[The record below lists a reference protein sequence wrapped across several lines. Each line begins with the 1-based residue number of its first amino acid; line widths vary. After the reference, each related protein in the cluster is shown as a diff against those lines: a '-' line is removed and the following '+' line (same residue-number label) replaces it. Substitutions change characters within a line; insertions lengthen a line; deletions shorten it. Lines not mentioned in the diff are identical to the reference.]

1 MKYLKRRKDIKGD
14 KDLAMHV
21 SWVSI
26 AVNIILTAAKLA
38 AGILAHSN
46 AMISDAVHS
55 ASDVFSTL
63 VVMAGVTMSARQ
75 SDKEHPFG
83 HERME
88 SVAALFL
95 GVILL
100 ATGAGIGI
108 GAVRDIFFSGEGAP
122 AVPGMLALAAAVVS
136 IAVKEWMYR
145 YTKKTADRIHSGALM
160 ADAWHHRSDALSSV
174 GAFAGICGARLGAS
188 YMDLAASFVI
198 CIFIGKAALDI
209 LKDSLD
215 KMVDRACDDDTS
227 ESIRMAALQS
237 EGVKRIDGLKTRLFG
252 PKMYVE
258 IQIAVD
264 KEMKL
269 EEVHDIARHVH
280 DRVEENFPQVKHC
293 LVQVNPFQQP

>member
-1 MKYLKRRKDIKGD
+1 MGYSKKCKENQED

-26 AVNIILTAAKLA
+26 AVNIVLTAAKLA

-75 SDKEHPFG
+75 SDREHPFG

-88 SVAALFL
+88 CVAALFL
-95 GVILL
+95 GIILF

-108 GAVRDIFFSGEGAP
+108 GAVRDMFFRGGEAP
-122 AVPGMLALAAAVVS
+122 GVPGMLALAAAVVS

-174 GAFAGICGARLGAS
+174 GAFVGICGARLGAPF
-188 YMDLAASFVI
+188 MDPAASFVI

-215 KMVDRACDDDTS
+215 KMVDRACDEDTS

-237 EGVKRIDGLKTRLFG
+237 EGVERIDGLKTRLFG

-269 EEVHDIARHVH
+269 EEVHDIARNVH
-280 DRVEENFPQVKHC
+280 DKVEEKFPQVKHC
-293 LVQVNPFQQP
+293 LVQVNPFE